1 MIEVVEVLGWRLFE
15 ANWLASWPHTWQVN
29 GQSLLKCV
37 GVSGAALHS
46 WHKRLLGQPLF
57 SRLLDVR
64 IFLCKRIQA
73 KILHLGSDF
82 AFQIGQLFFYVNGP
96 TKRHKS
102 FTIIFL
108 DSHVQQSRLQL
119 LFPPE
124 EERKKEKGDP
134 KWLGQ
139 TQETNGVVQKK
150 REKRRKKL
158 TTPAVSSILLHS
170 LPLHTSER
178 TGGD

>member
-1 MIEVVEVLGWRLFE
+1 LFE

-29 GQSLLKCV
+29 GQSLHKCV

-139 TQETNGVVQKK
+139 TQETNGVVKK
-150 REKRRKKL
+150 KGRSGGKNLQLRL
-158 TTPAVSSILLHS
+158 CPQFCCILSHFTPQNALGATKWRGLSI
-170 LPLHTSER
+170 
-178 TGGD
+178 